1 MRSGR
6 PSLYSRGFRDRARP
20 AYSVKVSKP
29 RDIVVIGGSAGAIEA
44 LSKLVSFLPA
54 ELDAALFVVV
64 HTFPVGESLL
74 PSILGRESR
83 MLAKVP
89 EDGEAIE
96 CDRIYVAPRDCH
108 MLLEPGR
115 IKLNSG
121 PKESGH
127 RPAID
132 PLFRSAAHAYG
143 EKVVGVVLSGTL
155 DDGSTGLRVI
165 RRHGGTAMVQDPG
178 EALFPQMP
186 RNAIEAAHPQ
196 HVAPVEQM
204 AWLIANHTRKSRKGG
219 EIQLAVD
226 TSISPN
232 GGQTPIGADDVPG
245 TPTGI
250 ACPECHGVIWAAAD
264 EDGPEFRC
272 RVGHAYSA
280 DALLEAH
287 SESVEGALWAGARA
301 LEEQASLSKH
311 LARKAERRGDHLSA
325 ARLSERSKNAEQQA
339 GMIETML
346 LKRTP
351 QPS

>member
-1 MRSGR
+1 M
-6 PSLYSRGFRDRARP
+6 
-20 AYSVKVSKP
+20 SKP
-29 RDIVVIGGSAGAIEA
+29 RDIVVIGGSAGAIES
-44 LSKLVSFLPA
+44 LSKLVSHLPA

-74 PSILGRESR
+74 PTILGRESR

-89 EDGEAIE
+89 EDGEPIE
-96 CDRIYVAPRDCH
+96 CGRIYVAPRDCH
-108 MLLEPGR
+108 MLLERGR
-115 IKLNSG
+115 IKLSSG

-143 EKVVGVVLSGTL
+143 ETVVGVVLSGTL

-165 RRHGGTAMVQDPG
+165 RRHGGTAIVQDPR

-186 RNAIEAAHPQ
+186 RNAIDDAQPQ
-196 HVAPVEQM
+196 HIAPVEEI
-204 AWLIANHTRKSRKGG
+204 ARLIASHTGKSRKGG
-219 EIQLAVD
+219 EIRPAVD
-226 TSISPN
+226 TSMSPN
-232 GGQTPIGADDVPG
+232 GGQLPIGAEDVPG

-264 EDGPEFRC
+264 EEGPEFRC

-280 DALLEAH
+280 DALLAAH
-287 SESVEGALWAGARA
+287 VESVEGALWAGVRS
-301 LEEQASLSKH
+301 LQEQASLTKH
-311 LARKAERRGDHLSA
+311 LARKAARRGDQMSA
-325 ARLSERSKNAEQQA
+325 SRLSERSKTAEQQA

-346 LKRTP
+346 RKRTP
-351 QPS
+351 QAS